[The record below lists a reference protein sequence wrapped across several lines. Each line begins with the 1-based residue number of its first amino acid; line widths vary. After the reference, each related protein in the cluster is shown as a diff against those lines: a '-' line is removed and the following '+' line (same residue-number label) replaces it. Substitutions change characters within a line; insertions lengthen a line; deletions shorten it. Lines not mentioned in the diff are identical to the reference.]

1 MLLKSTCY
9 SHTKALY
16 NNKTTS
22 TLSSNHSIAA
32 PNNKKSQHQTKSKNQ
47 ATTQQQQ
54 QQKQKHNNKNITTT
68 TMTPRQF
75 STLYTAHDL
84 HGQQERSGT
93 SPKHHTR
100 QDEALFQLRCCT
112 HRAPY
117 VPSHHQLHDSLHFPF
132 RSKDDLLRGYNPVF
146 SKS

>member
-32 PNNKKSQHQTKSKNQ
+32 SNNKKSQHQTKSKNQ

-54 QQKQKHNNKNITTT
+54 QQQKHNNKNITTT

-132 RSKDDLLRGYNPVF
+132 RPKDDLLRGYNPVF